1 MIVLGTLPI
10 SVLNA
15 PLTALDIFGEMN
27 SRDRKF
33 WTEFLQLYRSLP
45 AVWQTRSP
53 EYSIRSLKTAGYES
67 LVQKLREVEPEA
79 NRLLVVKKINSF
91 RTNFRRDVRR
101 RDQCLAKGQPFQS
114 TLWYFEILGFL
125 EGQDGDKRGFKTE
138 DLAETK
144 NSSPTILQETN
155 EKNSLTG
162 ELVPQKQPYK
172 AIKEEP
178 LLSNDSCPS
187 MDNNLPILPQ
197 NLDQKLNPCFLKPNE
212 FEALAQTWSNQFQ
225 ELSYNQR
232 ILARKLISDI
242 LYHGCMERLQANH
255 IDQMHDLMSQTTTS
269 MDS

>member
-1 MIVLGTLPI
+1 
-10 SVLNA
+10 
-15 PLTALDIFGEMN
+15 MN

-125 EGQDGDKRGFKTE
+125 EGQDGDKGGFKTE
-138 DLAETK
+138 DLPRKK
-144 NSSPTILQETN
+144 NSLPTILEAK
-155 EKNSLTG
+155 EKTSLTC
-162 ELVPQKQPYK
+162 EPFPQKQPFK

-187 MDNNLPILPQ
+187 MDKNLPILPQ
-197 NLDQKLNPCFLKPNE
+197 NLDQKLNPCCSKPNE
-212 FEALAQTWSNQFQ
+212 FEALAQTWSHQFQ

-242 LYHGCMERLQANH
+242 LYHGCMERLEPNH
-255 IDQMHDLMSQTTTS
+255 IDQMHDLMSRTTTS